1 MSSKTRLDRLLVERG
16 LADTRS
22 RAQRLVMAG
31 QVRVNGQVEIKASR
45 QFTAEDEI
53 SVDHGP
59 RYVSRGGLKLEAAL
73 HTYPVKVEGTVCAD
87 VGAST
92 GGFTDCLL
100 QHGAARVYAID
111 VGHGQLNWGLR
122 QDPRV
127 IVKERTNARHLESLP
142 EPIDLVTVDAAFISL
157 KLLLPRIQSWLD
169 EGGQVVCLV
178 KPQFEA
184 GPAQVGK
191 GGVVKDPEIHRQVVE
206 EVMIEAERH
215 GLRPAGLL
223 ESPIQGPKGNHEFL
237 LWLVTSGEPEG
248 ADHLLSSVFTS
259 PP

>member
-1 MSSKTRLDRLLVERG
+1 MSTKIRLDRLLVERG

-22 RAQRLVMAG
+22 LAQRLVMAG
-31 QVRVNGQVEIKASR
+31 QVRVNGQLEIKASR
-45 QFTAEDEI
+45 QFTADDEI

-59 RYVSRGGLKLEAAL
+59 RYVSRGGLKLEAAIKAF
-73 HTYPVKVEGTVCAD
+73 PVKVQAAVCAD

-111 VGHGQLNWGLR
+111 VGHGQLDWSLR
-122 QDPRV
+122 QDERV
-127 IVKERTNARHLESLP
+127 IVKERTNARYLESLP

-157 KLLLPRIQSWLD
+157 ALLLPRIRGWLD
-169 EGGQVVCLV
+169 EAGQVVCLV

-191 GGVVKDPEIHRQVVE
+191 GGVVKDLSVRRQVVA
-206 EVMIEAERH
+206 EVMAEAQIQE
-215 GLRPAGLL
+215 LWPAGLL
-223 ESPIQGPKGNHEFL
+223 ESPLQGPKGNHEYL
-237 LWLVTSGEPEG
+237 LWCVTSGEG
-248 ADHLLSSVFTS
+248 ADPAGLLSQVF
-259 PP
+259 PANA